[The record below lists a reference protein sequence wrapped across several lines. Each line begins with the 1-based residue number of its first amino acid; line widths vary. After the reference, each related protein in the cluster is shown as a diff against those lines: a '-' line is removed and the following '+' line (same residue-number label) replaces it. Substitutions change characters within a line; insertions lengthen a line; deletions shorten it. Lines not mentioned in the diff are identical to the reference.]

1 MPIDYLLVIAG
12 AAVGAPLRYLADRW
26 AQIHLASRF
35 PWGIFAVNVSG
46 SLIIGLL
53 AGAALVGAGSTPVG
67 LLLGTGLCGALTTY
81 STLSYETAQLFE
93 RRAWVAGVGNLLGTI
108 VAGLLA
114 VTLGYFVAAAVS

>member
-1 MPIDYLLVIAG
+1 MPSLDELLETGALPVIAI
-12 AAVGAPLRYLADRW
+12 LR
-26 AQIHLASRF
+26 
-35 PWGIFAVNVSG
+35 
-46 SLIIGLL
+46 GLEPEQAL
-53 AGAALVGAGSTPVG
+53 DIGAALVGAGSTPVG